1 MLQLTENAIEM
12 IQTLTAEADLP
23 DGGLRIAQ
31 EQEQEH
37 PGLVM
42 ELSPAPR
49 EQDYVLPMLG
59 VRLFLDQVAAT
70 RLQGQTLDA
79 RSNEAGSAFFLVA

>member
-23 DGGLRIAQ
+23 DGGLRIA
-31 EQEQEH
+31 QEQEH

>member
-1 MLQLTENAIEM
+1 VLQLTENAVEM

-31 EQEQEH
+31 EQEH
-37 PGLVM
+37 PGLRM
-42 ELSPAPR
+42 ELTLAPR
-49 EQDYVLPMLG
+49 EADYVLPMQG
-59 VRLFLDQVAAT
+59 VRLFLDPVAAT

-79 RSNEAGSAFFLVA
+79 RSNEAGSAFFLDA